1 MSFRCLQH
9 LIQLRY
15 CVIQMFTS
23 PNTVTLVLFF
33 CFQTDDLRAFYP
45 GTLLETGHDI
55 IFFWVARMVFFGQK
69 LLKQL
74 PFQEVYL
81 HPIVRD
87 AHGRKMS
94 KSLGNVI
101 DPTDVIRGI
110 TLEVSNAG
118 WANICV
124 PCFIMSIHIFA
135 SASSSSIFFLSPL
148 LFFHICPFQPSYM
161 PFFISPCLF

>member
-1 MSFRCLQH
+1 MC
-9 LIQLRY
+9 I
-15 CVIQMFTS
+15 
-23 PNTVTLVLFF
+23 TVTLALFF
-33 CFQTDDLRAFYP
+33 RFQTDDLRAFYP

-55 IFFWVARMVFFGQK
+55 LFFWVARMVFLGQK

-74 PFQEVYL
+74 PFREVYL

-101 DPTDVIRGI
+101 DPMDVIRGI
-110 TLEVSNAG
+110 TLEVSNAS

-124 PCFIMSIHIFA
+124 SLLLLCPFVSLLHLHHLAFYLCNPYC
-135 SASSSSIFFLSPL
+135 SSIFV
-148 LFFHICPFQPSYM
+148 PFSH
-161 PFFISPCLF
+161 LT

>member
-1 MSFRCLQH
+1 MC
-9 LIQLRY
+9 I
-15 CVIQMFTS
+15 
-23 PNTVTLVLFF
+23 TVTLALFF
-33 CFQTDDLRAFYP
+33 HFQTDDLRAFYP

-55 IFFWVARMVFFGQK
+55 LFFWVARMVFLGQK

-74 PFQEVYL
+74 PFREVYL

-101 DPTDVIRGI
+101 DPMDVIRGI
-110 TLEVSNAG
+110 TLEVSNVS

-124 PCFIMSIHIFA
+124 YLVLLYLCFTFIILH
-135 SASSSSIFFLSPL
+135 FLFVTL
-148 LFFHICPFQPSYM
+148 IVL
-161 PFFISPCLF
+161 PCLSLSATLHDILHFTVCLF